1 MPTGDAIEV
10 VPIDDESPARY
21 AEAAALLERATHVG
35 GHAAPEVA
43 YMLALAYK
51 RQGKTV
57 EARAA
62 LRKIAKPDAAVF
74 LQMGL
79 LSLREKNLAQA
90 EGEFCR
96 AAEMDPDSFPACYNL
111 LLTRLTLG
119 HVDLARALL
128 PRAIELADSVDER
141 RFLTLLQALLNV
153 APLTP
158 DPSPPRGEGGDRSGD
173 GFDPVLADMLEAD
186 EDRLL
191 LLLWGLGQLDV
202 SHALLKAFA
211 AARPQSLRVQEA
223 FAEVVLVRAKSLMDR
238 GDWLQ
243 AERELVPLTRVKG
256 LAKAH
261 QTVLYNLLGVC
272 ACLNQDFTGGVRY
285 LTQAVR
291 LSNADPRLYQ
301 NLALACEL
309 QGEVAQADQQW
320 NRYFDLLT
328 AGADLPRPSGH
339 VDYRDR
345 LAYEGLVRL
354 GGRYS
359 ERERWAQ
366 ALGYVQR
373 AQRIRPRDPDILER
387 LFHLYNQL
395 KRPEDARRT
404 LRQLREVRPNE
415 PQYDLFELDLVEVKN
430 LSDVDKML
438 GEIDRVLKRHPND
451 ARVEERALTMVGN
464 VIPLMHDMAD
474 RLTDEL
480 SKVVNQ
486 VRSLPNYKIN
496 WAAVSDVVRDLQR
509 EYQRLRKI
517 TNKCLPLV
525 SRDDH
530 RRAIRDLSELIDRK
544 IEVCRSMLR

>member
-1 MPTGDAIEV
+1 MSTGDAVEV
-10 VPIDDESPARY
+10 VPIEEDTPARY

-43 YMLALAYK
+43 YMLAMAYK
-51 RQGKTV
+51 RQGKTA

-74 LQMGL
+74 VQLGL
-79 LSLREKNLAQA
+79 LSLREKILAQA
-90 EGEFCR
+90 EGEFSR
-96 AAEMDPDSFPACYNL
+96 AAEMDPASFPACYNL

-128 PRAIELADSVDER
+128 PRAIELADAADEV
-141 RFLTLLQALLNV
+141 RFLTLLQALLKAAQSDDGN
-153 APLTP
+153 
-158 DPSPPRGEGGDRSGD
+158 GD
-173 GFDPVLADMLEAD
+173 GFDPALADMILHD

-191 LLLWGLGQLDV
+191 SLLWSLGQLDV

-243 AERELVPLTRVKG
+243 AERELAPLARVKG

-261 QTVLYNLLGVC
+261 QTVLFNLLGVC
-272 ACLNQDFTGGVRY
+272 ACLNQDFTGGARY

-291 LSNADPRLYQ
+291 LANTDARLYQ

-328 AGADLPRPSGH
+328 AGADLPRPPGH

-354 GGRYS
+354 GARYS

-373 AQRIRPRDPDILER
+373 AQRLRPRDPDILER
-387 LFHLYNQL
+387 LFHLYNHL

-404 LRQLREVRPNE
+404 LRQLREVKPNE

-430 LSDVDKML
+430 LSDIDKML

-464 VIPLMHDMAD
+464 VIPMMHDLAD

-480 SKVVNQ
+480 SKVVDQ

-525 SRDDH
+525 SRDEH
-530 RRAIRDLSELIDRK
+530 RRSIRDLSDLIDRK
-544 IEVCRSMLR
+544 IEVCRSLLR

>member
-1 MPTGDAIEV
+1 MSTNDAVEI
-10 VPIDDESPARY
+10 VPIDEASPARY
-21 AEAAALLERATHVG
+21 VEAATLLERATHVG

-51 RQGKTV
+51 RQGKTA
-57 EARAA
+57 EARTA

-90 EGEFCR
+90 EGEFSR
-96 AAEMDPDSFPACYNL
+96 AAEMDPESFPACYNL

-128 PRAIELADSVDER
+128 PRAIELADAVDER
-141 RFLTLLQALLNV
+141 RFLTLLQALLK
-153 APLTP
+153 AAQP
-158 DPSPPRGEGGDRSGD
+158 GDGD
-173 GFDPVLADMLEAD
+173 GFDPALADMPPAD
-186 EDRLL
+186 EERLL
-191 LLLWGLGQLDV
+191 SLLWSLGQLDV

-211 AARPQSLRVQEA
+211 TARPQSPPVQEA
-223 FAEVVLVRAKSLMDR
+223 FAEVVLVKAKSLLDR

-243 AERELVPLTRVKG
+243 AERELTPLARVKG
-256 LAKAH
+256 LTKAH
-261 QTVLYNLLGVC
+261 QTVLFNLLGLC
-272 ACLNQDFTGGVRY
+272 ASLNQDFASGVRY
-285 LTQAVR
+285 LAQAVR
-291 LSNADPRLYQ
+291 VSNSDARLCQ
-301 NLALACEL
+301 NLALAYEL

-328 AGADLPRPSGH
+328 GGADLPRPPGQ

-354 GGRYS
+354 GTRYS

-366 ALGYVQR
+366 ALGYIQR
-373 AQRIRPRDPDILER
+373 AQRLRPRDPDILER
-387 LFHLYNQL
+387 LFHLYNHL
-395 KRPEDARRT
+395 KRPEDARRS
-404 LRQLREVRPNE
+404 LRQLREVKPNE

-430 LSDVDKML
+430 LSDIDRML
-438 GEIDRVLKRHPND
+438 GEIERVLKRHPND

-464 VIPLMHDMAD
+464 VIPMMHDLAD

-480 SKVVNQ
+480 SKVTDQ
-486 VRSLPNYKIN
+486 VRNLPNYKIN

-509 EYQRLRKI
+509 EYQRLGKI
-517 TNKCLPLV
+517 TNKCLRLV
-525 SRDDH
+525 SRDEH
-530 RRAIRDLSELIDRK
+530 RRAIRDLADIIDRK
-544 IEVCRSMLR
+544 IEVCRSILR

>member
-1 MPTGDAIEV
+1 MSTGDAVEV
-10 VPIDDESPARY
+10 VPIEDETPLRFAD
-21 AEAAALLERATHVG
+21 AAALLERATHVG

-43 YMLALAYK
+43 YLLAMAYK
-51 RQGKTV
+51 RQGKTA

-90 EGEFCR
+90 EGEFSR
-96 AAEMDPDSFPACYNL
+96 AAETDPESFPACYNL

-119 HVDLARALL
+119 HVDMARALL
-128 PRAIELADSVDER
+128 SRAIELADSVDER
-141 RFLTLLQALLNV
+141 RFLTLLQALLKV
-153 APLTP
+153 AQP
-158 DPSPPRGEGGDRSGD
+158 GDGD
-173 GFDPVLADMLEAD
+173 GFDPALADMPAAD

-191 LLLWGLGQLDV
+191 SLLWGLGQLDV
-202 SHALLKAFA
+202 SHAMLKAFA

-243 AERELVPLTRVKG
+243 AERELAPLARVKG

-261 QTVLYNLLGVC
+261 QTALFNLLGVC
-272 ACLNQDFTGGVRY
+272 ACLNQDFPGGVRS
-285 LTQAVR
+285 LAQAVR
-291 LSNADPRLYQ
+291 LSNADARLFQ
-301 NLALACEL
+301 NLALAYEL
-309 QGEVAQADQQW
+309 QGEAAQADQQW
-320 NRYFDLLT
+320 NRYFDLVT
-328 AGADLPRPSGH
+328 AGADLPRPPGQ

-345 LAYEGLVRL
+345 LAYEGLVRQ
-354 GGRYS
+354 GARYS

-373 AQRIRPRDPDILER
+373 AQRLRPRDPDILER
-387 LFHLYNQL
+387 LFHLYNHL
-395 KRPEDARRT
+395 KRPEDARRS
-404 LRQLREVRPNE
+404 LRQLREVKPNE

-430 LSDVDKML
+430 LSDIDRML

-464 VIPLMHDMAD
+464 VIPMMHDLAD
-474 RLTDEL
+474 RLTEEL
-480 SKVVNQ
+480 SKVVDQ

-496 WAAVSDVVRDLQR
+496 WGAVGDVVRDLQR
-509 EYQRLRKI
+509 EYNRLRKI

-525 SRDDH
+525 SRDEH
-530 RRAIRDLSELIDRK
+530 RRAIRDLAELIDRK

>member
-1 MPTGDAIEV
+1 MSTGDAVEV
-10 VPIDDESPARY
+10 VPIEDESPTRY

-51 RQGKTV
+51 RQGKTA

-74 LQMGL
+74 LQLGL

-90 EGEFCR
+90 EGEFSR

-119 HVDLARALL
+119 HVDLARAQL
-128 PRAIELADSVDER
+128 PRAIELADSADER
-141 RFLTLLQALLNV
+141 RFLTLLQALLK
-153 APLTP
+153 AAQP
-158 DPSPPRGEGGDRSGD
+158 GDGNGD
-173 GFDPVLADMLEAD
+173 GFDPALADMPEGD

-202 SHALLKAFA
+202 SHSLLKALA
-211 AARPQSLRVQEA
+211 AVRPQSLRVQEA

-243 AERELVPLTRVKG
+243 AERELTPLARVKG

-261 QTVLYNLLGVC
+261 QTVLFNLLGVC
-272 ACLNQDFTGGVRY
+272 ACLNQDFPGGVRY
-285 LTQAVR
+285 LGQAVR
-291 LSNADPRLYQ
+291 LSNADARLYQ
-301 NLALACEL
+301 NLALAYEL

-328 AGADLPRPSGH
+328 AGAGLPRPPGQ
-339 VDYRDR
+339 VDYHDR

-354 GGRYS
+354 GSRYS

-387 LFHLYNQL
+387 LFHLYNHL

-404 LRQLREVRPNE
+404 LRQLREVKPNE

-430 LSDVDKML
+430 LSDIDKML

-480 SKVVNQ
+480 SKVVDQ

-496 WAAVSDVVRDLQR
+496 WSAVSDVVRDLQR

-517 TNKCLPLV
+517 TNKCMPLV

-530 RRAIRDLSELIDRK
+530 RRAIRDLMELIDRK

>member
-1 MPTGDAIEV
+1 MSVEGPIEV
-10 VPIDDESPARY
+10 VPIDEAPPARY

-51 RQGKTV
+51 RQGKTA

-62 LRKIAKPDAAVF
+62 LRKIAKPDGAVF

-79 LSLREKNLAQA
+79 LSMRENNLAQA
-90 EGEFCR
+90 EGEFSR
-96 AAEMDPDSFPACYNL
+96 AAEMDPESFPACYNL

-119 HVDLARALL
+119 HVELARTLL
-128 PRAIELADSVDER
+128 PRTIELADAVDER
-141 RFLTLLQALLNV
+141 RFLGLLQALLK
-153 APLTP
+153 AAQP
-158 DPSPPRGEGGDRSGD
+158 GDGD
-173 GFDPVLADMLEAD
+173 GFDPALADMLPAD
-186 EDRLL
+186 EERLL
-191 LLLWGLGQLDV
+191 SLLQSLGQLDV

-211 AARPQSLRVQEA
+211 AARPQSPPVQEA
-223 FAEVVLVRAKSLMDR
+223 FAEVVLVKAKSLVDK
-238 GDWLQ
+238 GDWLH
-243 AERELVPLTRVKG
+243 AERELTPLARVKG
-256 LAKAH
+256 LTKAH
-261 QTVLYNLLGVC
+261 QTVLFNLLGVC

-291 LSNADPRLYQ
+291 LSNTDPRLSQ
-301 NLALACEL
+301 NLALAYEL
-309 QGEVAQADQQW
+309 QGEVVAQADQQW
-320 NRYFDLLT
+320 NRYFDLVT
-328 AGADLPRPSGH
+328 GGADLPRPPGQI
-339 VDYRDR
+339 DYRDR

-354 GGRYS
+354 GARYS

-373 AQRIRPRDPDILER
+373 AQRLRPRDPDILER
-387 LFHLYNQL
+387 LFHLYNHL

-404 LRQLREVRPNE
+404 LRQLREVKPNE

-430 LSDVDKML
+430 LSDIDRML

-464 VIPLMHDMAD
+464 VIPLMHDLAD
-474 RLTDEL
+474 RLTEEL
-480 SKVVNQ
+480 SKVVDQ

-496 WAAVSDVVRDLQR
+496 WSAVSDVVRDLQR

-525 SRDDH
+525 SRDEH
-530 RRAIRDLSELIDRK
+530 RRAIRDLADLIDRK
-544 IEVCRSMLR
+544 IEVCRSILR